1 MNYVMHFCR
10 NKKCNNGWID
20 ADLTFASIHPPSWKY
35 CKECAAKL
43 GIDYDAQTPTS
54 NLTPQ
59 EIAHKNKLR
68 ERMKKAN
75 QIRLQK
81 IKSLSTEVG

>member
-20 ADLTFASIHPPSWKY
+20 KDLTNVKTNPPAWKY

-43 GIDYDAQTPTS
+43 GIDF
-54 NLTPQ
+54 
-59 EIAHKNKLR
+59 EK
-68 ERMKKAN
+68 
-75 QIRLQK
+75 QK
-81 IKSLSTEVG
+81 PSDYMSEEEKEMRRIKVQKSKEATKSKINSKVLAKG